1 MRGAERHEDGGDD
14 VVDEVEEGG
23 EEQAQ
28 VLAQPREPLLRVQTA
43 NTVYIQH
50 LLYILDMNLGWIDLV
65 SYSSSPPAAAE
76 GSSPKSK

>member
-28 VLAQPREPLLRVQTA
+28 VLAQPSEPLLRVQTEI
-43 NTVYIQH
+43 NHVM
-50 LLYILDMNLGWIDLV
+50 L
-65 SYSSSPPAAAE
+65 
-76 GSSPKSK
+76 

>member
-28 VLAQPREPLLRVQTA
+28 VLAQPSEALLGIQTE
-43 NTVYIQH
+43 NQTGNIESWNVN
-50 LLYILDMNLGWIDLV
+50 LLAILCWIDFT
-65 SYSSSPPAAAE
+65 S
-76 GSSPKSK
+76 